1 MVVGNSQSGVKRKKR
16 TKVSAALPGPSQSPP
31 NEPPFPP
38 AFPPP
43 PHQIDEEQ
51 QECPHCFLTPCATS
65 HNHYWLGEGQPE
77 SRENHGVR
85 KIKYRSYWK
94 FINNSGGWNDN
105 RYLLKKVAAGGQVSD
120 KRELMP
126 SCVVSQLRAMYPN
139 PSDMPY
145 MGHMWI

>member
-1 MVVGNSQSGVKRKKR
+1 MVVGNSQSGVKWKKR

-38 AFPPP
+38 PFPPP

-51 QECPHCFLTPCATS
+51 QECPYCFLTPCATS

-105 RYLLKKVAAGGQVSD
+105 RYLLKKVAAGGQVKD
-120 KRELMP
+120 KR
-126 SCVVSQLRAMYPN
+126 
-139 PSDMPY
+139 
-145 MGHMWI
+145 